1 MVNPNDV
8 TPQGSPF
15 AGTSLPPMS
24 IYSSSAML
32 PPTYLQHGQ
41 MMQLMPDQS
50 AAAAVVAAAAAAAA
64 GQQVGKTLL
73 T

>member
-1 MVNPNDV
+1 
-8 TPQGSPF
+8 
-15 AGTSLPPMS
+15 
-24 IYSSSAML
+24 ML

-64 GQQVGKTLL
+64 GQQVGKT
-73 T
+73 TVT